1 VDEWP
6 IHRDGVELIKACEG
20 FRSRAYI
27 CPAGVWTIGWGA
39 TRDLAGNRV
48 TKETPDIDE
57 EEAEQILA
65 RDLVKFAG
73 AVDRL
78 VTVSIGQR
86 QRAALAS
93 FAFNLGAGQLKCS
106 TLLRKINGDE
116 WQDVPKEFMKWVYGG
131 GRILPGLQRRRR
143 MEVEL
148 WLEEA

>member
-1 VDEWP
+1 MADWP
-6 IHRDGVELIKACEG
+6 IHIEGVELIKACEG

-39 TRDLAGNRV
+39 TRDLDGARV
-48 TKETPDIDE
+48 TKETPDVDE
-57 EEAEQILA
+57 DEASEILA

-78 VTVSIGQR
+78 VKVHIGPR
-86 QRAALAS
+86 QHAALAS

-106 TLLRKINGDE
+106 TLLRKVNGDE
-116 WQDVPKEFMKWVYGG
+116 WQDVPKEFMKWIYGA
-131 GRILPGLQRRRR
+131 GRVLPGLQRRRR
-143 MEVEL
+143 LEADL

>member
-39 TRDLAGNRV
+39 TRDLDGNRI
-48 TKETPDIDE
+48 TKETPDVDE
-57 EEAEQILA
+57 EEAERILA